1 MDISELE
8 NKIVFRLVTLF
19 CLGLLVFAL
28 VLQYFVSLTPC
39 PLCIVQRFFYFLI
52 GVTALSA
59 SFGWLKDIPVR
70 MYGILMTILSLLGG
84 SVALR
89 QVWLQQHPS
98 LADPTICIVPF
109 GSFLNSVIL
118 SLGGTGNCG
127 IRDWTLFSLSI
138 ADWSLLCFI
147 FLLSVGIFLV
157 VRESKRKNMGV

>member
-1 MDISELE
+1 MNIFGLE
-8 NKIVFRLVTLF
+8 NKIVFRLVALF
-19 CLGLLVFAL
+19 CVGLLVFAL
-28 VLQYFVSLTPC
+28 ILQYFISLTPC

-59 SFGWLKDIPVR
+59 SFGWLKDIPIR
-70 MYGILMTILSLLGG
+70 MYGILMIILSLLGG

-89 QVWLQQHPS
+89 QVWLQQHPT
-98 LADPTICIVPF
+98 LADPTICFVPF

-118 SLGGTGNCG
+118 SLGDTGSCET
-127 IRDWTLFSLSI
+127 RDWTLFSLSI

-157 VRESKRKNMGV
+157 VRESKQKNIGV